1 MILEL
6 SPILSISLIT
16 NYEHFFS
23 DVKPALLKASL
34 KNSDQITN
42 FPEYAALTKALMD
55 SYVQTGFNVGL
66 ATKFMRKGTDSDSVY
81 QSAIKVI

>member
-1 MILEL
+1 
-6 SPILSISLIT
+6 
-16 NYEHFFS
+16 
-23 DVKPALLKASL
+23 VKPALLKASL